1 MMKPTDIII
10 HALRKG
16 RINAVKSDEL
26 EELTGLDS
34 RDTRQCI
41 ERLRR
46 SGVVI
51 CSSNDGYFYPET
63 RAELQDFIHKEA
75 ARAHSIEITL
85 RSAERLL
92 SEWGGDND

>member
-1 MMKPTDIII
+1 MKPTDIII
-10 HALRKG
+10 HALHKG
-16 RINAVKSDEL
+16 QINAVKSAEL

-34 RDTRQCI
+34 RDVRQCI
-41 ERLRR
+41 ERLCR

-63 RAELQDFIHKEA
+63 RAELKDFIHKEA

-92 SEWGGDND
+92 ETWGGDNL